1 LRAHRS
7 RTGEAVPVG
16 GTEEALVA
24 GDTAVEGEGVSVS
37 GSVARPCAAA
47 PLGRKSGPF
56 WPQAESSTADAAAA
70 SIRRRAG
77 VLTRIWRTPNIWKL

>member
-1 LRAHRS
+1 M
-7 RTGEAVPVG
+7 G
-16 GTEEALVA
+16 GTDDAVVA
-24 GDTAVEGEGVSVS
+24 GTTAVDGEGVSAW
-37 GSVARPCAAA
+37 GSVAWPCAAA
-47 PLGRKSGPF
+47 PLGRNSGPF